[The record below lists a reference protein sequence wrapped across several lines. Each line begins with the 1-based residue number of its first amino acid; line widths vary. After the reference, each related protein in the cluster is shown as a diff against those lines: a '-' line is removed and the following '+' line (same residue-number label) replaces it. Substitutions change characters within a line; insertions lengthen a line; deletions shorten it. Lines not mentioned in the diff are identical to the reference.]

1 MCLLFIR
8 YEYKARIHCDFQSIS
23 WNKYFT
29 IFSLCKLPRNVHD
42 VYFVAFHETWK
53 SILRIF
59 PFVNTFLLSL
69 LSCLINSF
77 IISDVCKSSK
87 EMFKKLEKANTKWLF
102 AFYIKKFN
110 DRLKQNYEAVLTVL
124 ILNYRRNSSLS
135 LTISSANMLLKALV
149 DMIFQAGLS
158 PYVPFSFCYF
168 NCSFFLEN
176 MHSIRSKFNTWFSL
190 EFIFSYNS
198 LWRFPYYIFCMNFMK
213 SKPNVMK
220 YELSC
225 VLWNSLKEIFHS
237 VSSPLEMW
245 KDLPQFF
252 SHWCKIPY
260 ILLKSIEIM
269 SGF

>member
-23 WNKYFT
+23 WNRYFT

-69 LSCLINSF
+69 FSCLINSF
-77 IISDVCKSSK
+77 IISDVCKNSK
-87 EMFKKLEKANTKWLF
+87 EMLFKKLEKANIKWLF
-102 AFYIKKFN
+102 AFYMKKFN

-149 DMIFQAGLS
+149 DI
-158 PYVPFSFCYF
+158 
-168 NCSFFLEN
+168 
-176 MHSIRSKFNTWFSL
+176 WFSKQGL
-190 EFIFSYNS
+190 AHT
-198 LWRFPYYIFCMNFMK
+198 FPFLFVILI
-213 SKPNVMK
+213 V
-220 YELSC
+220 
-225 VLWNSLKEIFHS
+225 V
-237 VSSPLEMW
+237 
-245 KDLPQFF
+245 FF
-252 SHWCKIPY
+252 
-260 ILLKSIEIM
+260 
-269 SGF
+269 